1 MTERNV
7 GAEVIKGLQEVR
19 EHRAGRRKLRETQV
33 EATPLSA
40 LSPEMIA
47 RIRENLEDSQEDI
60 SVALPGLVARETPP
74 EFEAS
79 GLENLRALMDSYT
92 VHATGIKKPPTLMEI
107 AGFPRRENVYSNILA
122 FLLDSERVHGF
133 GELFIRSIMAVYGRH
148 CPAGWPGKGVAPES
162 FRGTHKVEREAT
174 TDSRKSIDL
183 LIECAEFVICIE
195 NKIRSPLHNDL
206 REYRKHCEKIS
217 NGHRDRVLGIVL
229 SPDRVSHPSLKAH
242 RFVNITY
249 GDLVD
254 EVRHRMGSYISSHNT
269 RYQYL
274 LLDFLEQADRF
285 SRINAMTD
293 DQRKFLEFWRENC
306 DKITNIRDRCD
317 ELWHLLRR
325 NEIAQAHIDAVND
338 RLAEGEREV
347 FKTWIYKHDV
357 SVYDLAGDGD
367 IDGCGLFLDVDFH
380 PLRVKHVLGKR
391 RGCEPDVLAS
401 RIGNKCGIK
410 FVKDSDRNEHV
421 IDQSPLDESVRE
433 EVVRVSVAILK
444 QIAEMRLQS

>member
-1 MTERNV
+1 MAERNV
-7 GAEVIKGLQEVR
+7 AAEVIKGLQEIR
-19 EHRAGRRKLRETQV
+19 EHRAGRRKLRETRV

-47 RIRENLEDSQEDI
+47 RIRENLEGSQEDVSI
-60 SVALPGLVARETPP
+60 ALPGLVARETPP

-79 GLENLRALMDSYT
+79 GLGDLQALMDSYT

-107 AGFPRRENVYSNILA
+107 ARFPKQENVYSNILA
-122 FLLDSERVHGF
+122 FLLDSEQVHGF

-162 FRGTHKVEREAT
+162 VRGTQNVEREAT
-174 TDSRKSIDL
+174 TDSGKRIDL
-183 LIECAEFVICIE
+183 LIECADFVICIE
-195 NKIRSPLHNDL
+195 NKIRFRLHNDL
-206 REYRKHCEKIS
+206 GEYRKHCEEIS

-229 SPDRVSHPSLKAH
+229 SPHRVSHPSLQAH
-242 RFVNITY
+242 RFVNIIY
-249 GDLVD
+249 DDLVD
-254 EVRHRMGSYISSHNT
+254 EVRHRMGSYFGSHNT
-269 RYQYL
+269 QYQYL
-274 LLDFLEQADRF
+274 LLDFLEQAGRF

-293 DQRKFLEFWRENC
+293 DQRKFLEFWREN
-306 DKITNIRDRCD
+306 DEKITNIRDRCD
-317 ELWHLLRR
+317 ELWHLLRPK
-325 NEIAQAHIDAVND
+325 EIAQAHIDAVND
-338 RLAEGEREV
+338 RLTEGERKIFEP
-347 FKTWIYKHDV
+347 WIYKRHV

-401 RIGNKCGIK
+401 RIGNKCGIR
-410 FVKDSDRNEHV
+410 FVKPSNRHEHV
-421 IDQSPLDESVRE
+421 MGQSPFEESVRE